1 LDKKARHPLGGAPF
15 LSGFGKTCGRW
26 LTSDGAR
33 KIILMF
39 KAAFASKPRLEP
51 GSDGP

>member
-1 LDKKARHPLGGAPF
+1 MGGPAFF
-15 LSGFGKTCGRW
+15 LSSFGQACGGW
-26 LTSDGAR
+26 LASDGAR